1 MGILPQAL
9 FCGFNN
15 GYCHGYSLFLKPYF
29 AASTM
34 DTIMGIRTSS
44 NLIWHCCSSSPWLSC
59 ICNLSCNKRT
69 GEEGLHK
76 ATFLLYTHHWSGADE
91 VSEKLMK
98 SVGACHSSSS
108 QLLVM
113 NVKFISDNLWVTL
126 IRLCLLY
133 SLPCLPSNCL
143 LLWWRFLCNFIDMK

>member
-1 MGILPQAL
+1 VASAIDAIMGILPQAL

-34 DTIMGIRTSS
+34 DTIMSIHTSS
-44 NLIWHCCSSSPWLSC
+44 NLIWHCCSSSPCLSC

-76 ATFLLYTHHWSGADE
+76 VTPTIDRE
-91 VSEKLMK
+91 LMK

-113 NVKFISDNLWVTL
+113 NVKFTSDNLWATL
-126 IRLCLLY
+126 IRLCLLH

>member
-1 MGILPQAL
+1 
-9 FCGFNN
+9 
-15 GYCHGYSLFLKPYF
+15 
-29 AASTM
+29 M